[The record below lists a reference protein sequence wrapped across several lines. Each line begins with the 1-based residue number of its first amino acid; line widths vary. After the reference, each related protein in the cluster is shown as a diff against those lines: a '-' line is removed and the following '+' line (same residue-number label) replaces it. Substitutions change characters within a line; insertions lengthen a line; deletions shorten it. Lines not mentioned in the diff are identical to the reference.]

1 MRRSLIGTN
10 SNYDSIYYHLL
21 QKRKG
26 IEKNR
31 RLKELRGLKICVS
44 RTRMIDSSSY
54 FTKKKK
60 QKEQKYLIAISKNPT
75 QLSHE
80 KEFQCISTITEN
92 VLQLQSPCPLSVH
105 QSSKIAAI
113 TSFFQFPV

>member
-44 RTRMIDSSSY
+44 RTRMIDSSSS

-60 QKEQKYLIAISKNPT
+60 QKEQKYLISKNPT